1 METRLPLEDEG
12 IYNKV
17 VKGIADL
24 NLNKKA
30 EENGSNEL
38 AKKIRKSVLI
48 PFHFLRESPIT
59 YTHRRPETKTVSS
72 NHKAQSYETKDR
84 PSPHSTNP
92 QQSATASLDEL
103 QPTTHDIGQQFGT
116 KQSNMQQVLKRSHD
130 PAVDALILLRNSP
143 KQSAK
148 RTRANPSRADQLSDA
163 TSYYIVASNPDSSN
177 TVNGFGE
184 DNGASAAQLPQQDQ
198 LQGESP
204 IQTMSP
210 DQITLTSTVQRVKI
224 STKGPAAPAI
234 TTGRRNALSQPSLD
248 QAYDTSIGAIS
259 GISDLNPHHP
269 SSDSSP
275 SVVQDIFPA
284 SGGSSEANSHNRATC
299 DSVVSPVLSDTQ
311 SAFRFQRNPLNP
323 NTGWENTGVSALG
336 YQWDLLDPNTGWEN
350 TGVSALGSQWDLLD
364 PNMTGA
370 FVLNGTYWISTRD
383 GRITELMLPVS
394 NGNH

>member
-1 METRLPLEDEG
+1 VETRLPLEDEG

-59 YTHRRPETKTVSS
+59 YTHRRTETKTVSS
-72 NHKAQSYETKDR
+72 NHKAQSQETKDR

-116 KQSNMQQVLKRSHD
+116 KQSNTQQILKRSHD

-143 KQSAK
+143 EQSAK

-177 TVNGFGE
+177 TVNRFGE
-184 DNGASAAQLPQQDQ
+184 DNEASAVQLPQQDQ

-210 DQITLTSTVQRVKI
+210 DQITLTSTVQRANI
-224 STKGPAAPAI
+224 STEGPAPPAI
-234 TTGRRNALSQPSLD
+234 TTGGRNALSQPSLD

-259 GISDLNPHHP
+259 GISDLSPHHP

-284 SGGSSEANSHNRATC
+284 SGGSSEANRHNRATC
-299 DSVVSPVLSDTQ
+299 DSVVSPVLSDTL

-336 YQWDLLDPNTGWEN
+336 CQWDLLYPNTGWENTGVSALGSQWDLLDPNTGWEN

-364 PNMTGA
+364 PNTTGA
-370 FVLNGTYWISTRD
+370 FVLNGTY
-383 GRITELMLPVS
+383 
-394 NGNH
+394 